1 MEIYEIGEILL
12 GIGFLICIIAFIG
25 LIVALVRKR
34 HRVHW
39 VLGFFFSISL
49 FIIGGVVSTT
59 YETEEAKKRVETR
72 KEIKIIEREISSLKN
87 KRERIKEEYSEIDK
101 VFHLIGEAK
110 QIEFRVLD
118 ADAKFLKGTPVVYK
132 GKIVQIQKRSNATDI
147 RLRVGEETDSIIYL
161 EYNDVVKGVYEDDII
176 TICGVIKGYKTYKS
190 IAGWKVTL
198 PLINVEIL
206 SKGRLIEEK
215 RKLTQRMEELK
226 FQEMD
231 IKNQI
236 INYEKEIKDKEEM
249 KEGEKTS
256 IELLKHDDPAKV
268 PIGFVEA
275 VEKSN
280 LEIAYQYWQDKEL
293 AKDAAQALMKKEKEW
308 GKWGPI
314 MTVHH
319 IGEINPEKYLIMV
332 PFHLQGNANFA
343 KYLVKC
349 FNGGW
354 LIISQEFQE
363 EKEEHE
369 QTEETK
375 EGNSWYPE
383 QVLDEGIKE
392 YTEAIELGIGGNEI
406 YYNRGLLYLHKKE
419 FDKAIADF
427 IEAGGQVPYTEEA
440 LQQAKKMK
448 KLVETGE
455 NQSRE

>member
-1 MEIYEIGEILL
+1 MEIYEIGENLVIL
-12 GIGFLICIIAFIG
+12 GIFLGMITFLGLIIALIKRKYRLYFGLSFLLSIVLFIG
-25 LIVALVRKR
+25 GEIL
-34 HRVHW
+34 
-39 VLGFFFSISL
+39 
-49 FIIGGVVSTT
+49 STH
-59 YETEEAKKRVETR
+59 YQTEEVREKAQIRGKIKKLE
-72 KEIKIIEREISSLKN
+72 KENQEIEREVA
-87 KRERIKEEYSEIDK
+87 EIFEIID
-101 VFHLIGEAK
+101 LIDEAEL
-110 QIEFRVLD
+110 IEFRVLD

-236 INYEKEIKDKEEM
+236 INYEKEIKDKEGI

-256 IELLKHDDPAKV
+256 IEPLKHDDPAKV

-293 AKDAAQALMKKEKEW
+293 AKDAAQTLMKKEKEW

-383 QVLDEGIKE
+383 QVLDKGIKE
-392 YTEAIELGIGGNEI
+392 YTEAIELGIGGDEI

-427 IEAGGQVPYTEEA
+427 IEAGDQVPYAEEA